1 MNKTIGI
8 LAHVDCGKTTFCE
21 QLLYHTNA
29 IRKRGRVD
37 NKDTF
42 LDNHDIEKQRGITIF
57 SEQAT
62 FKYNESN
69 YYLIDTPGHIDFSPD
84 MERSIS
90 IMDYAV
96 IIISAIEKVQSH
108 TKTVFR
114 LLRKYNVPTI
124 FFVNKIDREGANLD
138 EVISDIKN
146 SLTSDV
152 INISDNLNLDSD
164 NILNEDIIEFIAER
178 DDYLFE
184 RYLEEDYDK
193 DLWIDSI
200 KKMVKESKIYPLM
213 YGSALQD
220 IGINEFI
227 KRLDYLTHTNYNKE
241 DDFIGKVYKVK
252 YDDNKNRVTYIKALQ
267 GSIKVKD
274 EVNYSQ
280 GNNVTEKINE
290 IRIYNSNKYTSVNE
304 VYAGE
309 VFAVCGLS
317 EANIG
322 DYVLSPNI
330 SKVNLDKLKIKNNL
344 EMVPTLKSKVIFDN
358 SLNIR
363 DVLGYFYILNNEEP
377 ALNVVWDETL
387 KEIHI
392 HAMGKI
398 QLEILKA
405 IVKNRFNMDVEFGP
419 CEILYKET
427 I

>member
-1 MNKTIGI
+1 
-8 LAHVDCGKTTFCE
+8 
-21 QLLYHTNA
+21 
-29 IRKRGRVD
+29 
-37 NKDTF
+37 
-42 LDNHDIEKQRGITIF
+42 
-57 SEQAT
+57 
-62 FKYNESN
+62 
-69 YYLIDTPGHIDFSPD
+69 

-193 DLWIDSI
+193 DLWIDTMKKMI
-200 KKMVKESKIYPLM
+200 KKSKIYPLM

-280 GNNVTEKINE
+280 GNNVTEKKGKVKVTKDSEPPQITGLE
-290 IRIYNSNKYTSVNE
+290 PLTIVIGAKTDYNSGVS
-304 VYAGE
+304 
-309 VFAVCGLS
+309 
-317 EANIG
+317 
-322 DYVLSPNI
+322 I
-330 SKVNLDKLKIKNNL
+330 SD
-344 EMVPTLKSKVIFDN
+344 
-358 SLNIR
+358 
-363 DVLGYFYILNNEEP
+363 
-377 ALNVVWDETL
+377 
-387 KEIHI
+387 IH
-392 HAMGKI
+392 
-398 QLEILKA
+398 L
-405 IVKNRFNMDVEFGP
+405 
-419 CEILYKET
+419 
-427 I
+427 